1 MQDTTLCY
9 IERDDKYLML
19 YRNKKKNDLNAGKW
33 IGVGGKVEPGETPEE
48 CVIRETFEETGL
60 TLKSVVLR
68 GVIMFYSDVWEDEV
82 MYLYSA
88 TDFEGEIFGDCNEG
102 DLKWIPKDEIMD
114 LSLWEGDRIFLK
126 DMLEGKMNIYMSLY
140 YEGDALVE
148 IKSEAYRIGR
158 IDEPDFGCEGRPDGY
173 IQQDKVWL
181 ISATG
186 EEKVISVPES
196 VLVERDLDEGDYIVL
211 NAEGH
216 IIVSIH
222 DEEQ

>member
-9 IERDDKYLML
+9 IERDNQYLML

-48 CVIRETFEETGL
+48 CVIRETWEETGL

-88 TDFEGEIFGDCNEG
+88 TDF
-102 DLKWIPKDEIMD
+102 
-114 LSLWEGDRIFLK
+114 
-126 DMLEGKMNIYMSLY
+126 
-140 YEGDALVE
+140 
-148 IKSEAYRIGR
+148 
-158 IDEPDFGCEGRPDGY
+158 GCEGRPDGY

-181 ISATG
+181 ISATR
-186 EEKVISVPES
+186 EEKVISVSES
-196 VLVERDLDEGDYIVL
+196 VLVERDLNEGDYIIID
-211 NAEGH
+211 AEEN
-216 IIVSIH
+216 IIVSMH
-222 DEEQ
+222 NEY